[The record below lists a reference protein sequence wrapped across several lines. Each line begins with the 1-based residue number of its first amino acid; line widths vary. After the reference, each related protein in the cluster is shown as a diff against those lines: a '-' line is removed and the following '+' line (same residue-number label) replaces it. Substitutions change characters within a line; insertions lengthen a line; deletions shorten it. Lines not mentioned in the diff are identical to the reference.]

1 MKAISEGINDLMLL
15 GLDNFFSENVDNDID
30 GATDNAT
37 SHEILEFEDYVR
49 ILIPGG
55 LIKVRKSRKKICC
68 SGFFK
73 KTNAGEILCTEN
85 CPQRSFFGRIQ
96 DAIICF

>member
-55 LIKVRKSRKKICC
+55 LIKVRKSLKKICC

-73 KTNAGEILCTEN
+73 KTNAGAILCTEN
-85 CPQRSFFGRIQ
+85 CPFGRIQ